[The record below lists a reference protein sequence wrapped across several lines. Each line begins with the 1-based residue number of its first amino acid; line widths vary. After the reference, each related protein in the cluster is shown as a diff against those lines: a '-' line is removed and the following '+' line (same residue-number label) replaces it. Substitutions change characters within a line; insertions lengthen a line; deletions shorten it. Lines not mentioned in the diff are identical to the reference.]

1 MIFSLLIFLL
11 YCIYYKKIVCACVC
25 VYIYIYGFI
34 CIVYIVNK
42 TIKKLEKKNYLK
54 KFTINFKTEMG
65 TNKKKNVFK
74 IKIQNTV

>member
-25 VYIYIYGFI
+25 VYIYIYIYGFI

-42 TIKKLEKKNYLK
+42 TIKKLEKKKLLEKMYNKFQNRDGHKKKMYLK
-54 KFTINFKTEMG
+54 
-65 TNKKKNVFK
+65 
-74 IKIQNTV
+74 